1 MKLRNSTLLCA
12 LLAAPLFAAEETSAP
27 ATTGQTQPVAAA
39 TSGNYQL
46 LPSPVEAGRIAFSN
60 RQNFTVQVLNSGK
73 DELTL
78 KKVRPSCTC
87 LQVESFTDKPIKP
100 GDRGEIKCIITADE
114 KEGQTRKLL
123 YIHLS
128 DSKNPIAQVTVNATF
143 TKPEGSKVVL
153 SNQTLEFGKVSLN
166 QSATHGK
173 VTPATTSVVDGKSVI
188 NADKPAANAI
198 KQPDA
203 AATKSELAA
212 GVTPPASNAGQ
223 GAAGQPAGKPTQ
235 GSAVE
240 ADRVAAHSASEVAK
254 GKRLAV
260 CRIMN
265 FGDQPLR
272 ITEIVN
278 KNKALELRLDSTDPV
293 EPHKGV
299 TLRAYLD
306 PQAAGKGALEEE
318 VFLMTDSVQT
328 PAVSLKVT
336 ATVE

>member
-1 MKLRNSTLLCA
+1 MKIRSSLCLCA
-12 LLAAPLFAAEETSAP
+12 LLSAPLFAADETVVPAP
-27 ATTGQTQPVAAA
+27 AEKTPAA
-39 TSGNYQL
+39 TISANYQL
-46 LPSPVEAGRIAFSN
+46 LPSPVEAGRIAFNN
-60 RQNFTVQVLNSGK
+60 RQSFTVQVLNNGK
-73 DELTL
+73 EELTI

-87 LQVESFTDKPIKP
+87 LNVESFSDKPIKP

-128 DSKNPIAQVTVNATF
+128 DNKDPITQVVVNATF
-143 TKPEGSKVVL
+143 AKPEGSKVVL
-153 SNQTLEFGKVSLN
+153 SNKVIEFGKVS
-166 QSATHGK
+166 QTAAAAHGK
-173 VTPATTSVVDGKSVI
+173 EIPATTAVVNGKSEISAEKSVAGSETKA
-188 NADKPAANAI
+188 ADEKTTASTTTPA
-198 KQPDA
+198 PTE
-203 AATKSELAA
+203 ATAKAVSDKKAQTETDEAVA
-212 GVTPPASNAGQ
+212 F
-223 GAAGQPAGKPTQ
+223 
-235 GSAVE
+235 SA
-240 ADRVAAHSASEVAK
+240 REVAQ

-278 KNKALELRLDSTDPV
+278 KNKALELRLDSTESV
-293 EPHKGV
+293 APHKGV